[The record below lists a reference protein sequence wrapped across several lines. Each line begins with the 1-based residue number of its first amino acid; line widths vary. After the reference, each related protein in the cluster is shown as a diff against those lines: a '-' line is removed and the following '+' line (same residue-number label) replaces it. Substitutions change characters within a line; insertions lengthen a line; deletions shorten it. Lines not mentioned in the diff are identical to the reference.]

1 MVQLSET
8 NPFGE
13 MELDKA
19 IEVTINYKTKTS
31 GDTSSSSKSND
42 AINGWSLKATYRAD
56 MWQCLHK
63 MLQIDKKSTIHS
75 DLTVVRVKNELE
87 DIRPVTEIL
96 TEIFLLP
103 FSNSPL
109 LCISNGTVTKNESF

>member
-1 MVQLSET
+1 
-8 NPFGE
+8 
-13 MELDKA
+13 
-19 IEVTINYKTKTS
+19 
-31 GDTSSSSKSND
+31 
-42 AINGWSLKATYRAD
+42 
-56 MWQCLHK
+56 

-75 DLTVVRVKNELE
+75 DLTVVRVKKELE